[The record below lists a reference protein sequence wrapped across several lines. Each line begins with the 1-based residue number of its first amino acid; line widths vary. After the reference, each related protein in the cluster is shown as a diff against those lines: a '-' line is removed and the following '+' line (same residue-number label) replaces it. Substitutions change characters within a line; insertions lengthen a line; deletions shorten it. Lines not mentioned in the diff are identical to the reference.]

1 MIGYHGDEH
10 IDNVSLFVSFVLFN
24 VNGAFISQTNPLIFI
39 LLRSIFAALNIK
51 MADQSRGDTSSAIS
65 GSTNA
70 DNRKDGSSSKK
81 GKKKKSKSRKR
92 HSSSSSSSD
101 SSESSDSSSGESSSS
116 SDSSSSSGKFHE
128 PCTQSVSCIFVQSLL
143 HALHPFNGN
152 RISQISS
159 HFILL

>member
-1 MIGYHGDEH
+1 
-10 IDNVSLFVSFVLFN
+10 
-24 VNGAFISQTNPLIFI
+24 
-39 LLRSIFAALNIK
+39 

-128 PCTQSVSCIFVQSLL
+128 PCTQSVSCTFVQSLL
-143 HALHPFNGN
+143 HALHHLTETESHKYHPISFYCECTGN
-152 RISQISS
+152 LWQPEC
-159 HFILL
+159 H